1 MAYDIRELEK
11 EDFPRLLFEIPDCPE
26 RLRIRGKLPKNE
38 TKLLCVVG
46 SRRYTNYGRD
56 VCEKLIAGLKGKNVV
71 IVSGLALGI
80 DAIAHKAAL
89 RAGLKTIG
97 IPGSGLDSSVIYPRT
112 NKVLSEKIVN
122 SGGALLS
129 EFEDKFKATPQSF
142 PRRNRI
148 MAGMSDAVLIIEAEQ
163 RSGTLITAR
172 LSLEYNREVFVVPG
186 SILSRNSVGTNSLIK
201 DGAIPITSSE
211 DLLEELGLQTEER
224 KTLNLSF
231 LSEEERKVVEILK
244 TPMRRDELIKKLDL
258 DISHANLLISTME
271 IKGLIRENL
280 GVFRID

>member
-1 MAYDIRELEK
+1 MAHDIRELEK

-38 TKLLCVVG
+38 PKFLCVVG

-56 VCEKLIAGLKGKNVV
+56 VCEKLITGLKGKNIV

-80 DAIAHKAAL
+80 DALAHKTAL
-89 RAGLKTIG
+89 RAGLKTVG
-97 IPGSGLDSSVIYPRT
+97 IPGSGLDPSIIYPRT
-112 NKVLSEKIVN
+112 NRVLSEKIIN
-122 SGGALLS
+122 SGGALIS

-148 MAGMSDAVLIIEAEQ
+148 MAGMSDAVLIIEAEP

-172 LSLEYNREVFVVPG
+172 LGLEYNREVFVVPG
-186 SILSRNSVGTNSLIK
+186 SILSRNSLGTNALIK
-201 DGAIPITSSE
+201 DGAIPINSSE
-211 DLLEELGLQTEER
+211 DLLEELGLQENRE
-224 KTLNLSF
+224 TLNLNF
-231 LSEEERKVVEILK
+231 LSEEERRIIEILK
-244 TPMRRDELIKKLDL
+244 TPMSRDELIKRLDL
-258 DISHANLLISTME
+258 GISQSNLLISAME

-280 GVFRID
+280 GILRID